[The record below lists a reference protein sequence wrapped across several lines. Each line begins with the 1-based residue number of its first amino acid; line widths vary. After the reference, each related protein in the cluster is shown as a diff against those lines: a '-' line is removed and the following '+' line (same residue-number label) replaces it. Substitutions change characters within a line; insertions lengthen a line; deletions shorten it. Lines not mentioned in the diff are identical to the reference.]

1 MGHCGRRSR
10 FCPQPRK
17 SCNSHPTA
25 VSAFCLSSPSTLHGD
40 VYTMESRSHR
50 STEIFQSSQL
60 ISLNPR
66 FLTLSGR
73 PYTKWPQSP
82 QPCAPAAWL
91 PSPWLPT
98 CPPRAPNAPGAPP
111 TLSLRVA
118 AGFLHLVPGAEARAA
133 VLTAEPPA
141 WAVSSEGIPPFIT
154 FLSLIDRHQCHHVHV
169 RVNVLA
175 SQCYGNK

>member
-1 MGHCGRRSR
+1 MTQEAPQSLETANAAELGAPRGGAGFQSQMGHCGRSSR

-40 VYTMESRSHR
+40 VYTTESRSHR

-91 PSPWLPT
+91 PCPWLPT
-98 CPPRAPNAPGAPP
+98 CPPRPWSPA
-111 TLSLRVA
+111 
-118 AGFLHLVPGAEARAA
+118 HL
-133 VLTAEPPA
+133 EPPR
-141 WAVSSEGIPPFIT
+141 GRRLPPPCSRRGG
-154 FLSLIDRHQCHHVHV
+154 LCCSPHRGAACLGC
-169 RVNVLA
+169 VL
-175 SQCYGNK
+175 